1 MVYLI
6 SLIIGCEEFFMHKRL
21 FLLTG
26 VLMLSGCGAYD
37 SGHKDGYAAGY
48 NTTCNIRGTLVEDSW
63 NPVYKKGYKD
73 GYKEGSVACMR
84 RR

>member
-1 MVYLI
+1 
-6 SLIIGCEEFFMHKRL
+6 
-21 FLLTG
+21 
-26 VLMLSGCGAYD
+26 MLSGCGAYD

-48 NTTCNIRGTLVEDSW
+48 NTTCNIRGALVEDSW

-84 RR
+84 RRQKNETLLIPIHPAAVVCCWCLGIR